1 METELENM
9 YTDYLSLAEFS
20 FCRKYQFEYME
31 FIELEKLIHKY
42 IDGLASQADLY
53 RMLELIKVD

>member
-9 YTDYLSLAEFS
+9 YIDYLRLAEFS
-20 FCRKYQFEYME
+20 FCRKYQLEYME

-42 IDGLASQADLY
+42 IDRLASQADLY
-53 RMLELIKVD
+53 RILELIKVD